1 MGARAARSRR
11 DRNRRESVRHV
22 GSELAPDVAKFLRI
36 TESLFDRALA
46 ATLAAASSP
55 GRAEGALDLLP
66 RLVKLE
72 GGSVWRG
79 GWSLPTT
86 LAELGARVG
95 IAAESLRRRL
105 AILRRAGIVA
115 VQRLGRRGIRVALTI
130 LQGVGAAE
138 EARPRPASK
147 ASDQLPSPPVR
158 REPDPALVPRVLED
172 RGAVLEERSP
182 SPSEA
187 DLDRAVAQREREHD
201 ALRPDGRRERPP
213 IRDRRAWRAAV
224 RRGLRADPEALR
236 EALARADAREAE
248 AERAR
253 RAREARQA
261 EGARALD
268 AASSARQVL
277 ERDRAERA
285 AAWASYQALGAD
297 ERARVDAEA
306 WAKVPDPASPL
317 AASRHRA
324 AVEAIMRAR
333 RTT

>member
-1 MGARAARSRR
+1 MTTFFRLSPPLLDEIR
-11 DRNRRESVRHV
+11 DRCE
-22 GSELAPDVAKFLRI
+22 
-36 TESLFDRALA
+36 
-46 ATLAAASSP
+46 AAAP
-55 GRAEGALDLLP
+55 P
-66 RLVKLE
+66 RLALTATRFAQELVRLD
-72 GGSVWRG
+72 GSTVWRG
-79 GWSLPTT
+79 GVSAPITLPE
-86 LAELGARVG
+86 LA
-95 IAAESLRRRL
+95 RRL
-105 AILRRAGIVA
+105 RVTAASVARHLGVLRRAGVA
-115 VQRLGRRGIRVALTI
+115 VVRRLGRRGVSIALPILARVFEGRAMPP
-130 LQGVGAAE
+130 VPA
-138 EARPRPASK
+138 PRPQARELAPK
-147 ASDQLPSPPVR
+147 APSTPPSPPVR
-158 REPDPALVPRVLED
+158 REPDPAPSSGKLGRIPDDAR
-172 RGAVLEERSP
+172 AV
-182 SPSEA
+182 SEA

-333 RTT
+333 RGP